1 MEKGKYII
9 IIIFLLLVEVHLIS
23 QPSKPATAN
32 NFVAEVKLQYGQL
45 WSHHLEL
52 DIFKAHFPAIEISLQ
67 KKTYGKHRWESEYYY
82 PLLGINLWYSGIGGF
97 DELGRA
103 FAVYPSVNF
112 PLVKNNDESLNFKLG
127 VGVGYLTNK
136 FDRLDNY
143 KNFAIGSNINICASL
158 FFEYRRRVS
167 RMTTLTAGMGLTH
180 FSNGSMKTPNY
191 GLNII
196 TGSIGVVSYLS
207 HPNNSLNRKILPE
220 LYTYEFDGK
229 KYLSFDISTAVAY
242 KDMSEQYGESFY
254 VYAFYTNLLA
264 RVSYKSKFG
273 IGFDLTH
280 DESDIVVLKNRNV
293 EVKNNGEINKIGGN
307 IAYELCMDRL
317 SFLFNLGWYLKALD
331 NSEGDVY
338 QRLTLKYMISKK
350 VFANMVL
357 SAHLGKAEYV
367 GFGIG
372 WRTDFIYKRKIKHN

>member
-1 MEKGKYII
+1 MVDYH
-9 IIIFLLLVEVHLIS
+9 LLS
-23 QPSKPATAN
+23 QPSKPATVN
-32 NFVAEVKLQYGQL
+32 NLVAEVKVQYGQL

-52 DIFKAHFPAIEISLQ
+52 DIFKAHFPAVEISLQ
-67 KKTYGKHRWESEYYY
+67 KKTYGKHRWESEYAY
-82 PLLGINLWYSGIGGF
+82 PLLGINLWYSGLGEF
-97 DELGRA
+97 EELGHA
-103 FAVYPSVNF
+103 FALYPSVNF
-112 PLVKNNDESLNFKLG
+112 PLVKNDDESLNFKLG
-127 VGVGYLTNK
+127 VGIGYLTNK
-136 FDRLDNY
+136 FNRLDNY

-158 FFEYRRRVS
+158 FLEYRRKIS
-167 RMTTLTAGMGLTH
+167 TMTTLTAGIGLTH

-196 TGSIGVVSYLS
+196 TGSIGVASYLS

-229 KYLSFDISTAVAY
+229 KYLGFDISMAMAY
-242 KDMSEQYGESFY
+242 KDMSEEYGESFN
-254 VYAFYTNLLA
+254 VYAVYANLLV

-280 DESDIVVLKNRNV
+280 DESDVMVLKNRNV
-293 EVKNNGEINKIGGN
+293 DVVNNSEINKIGGN
-307 IAYELCMDRL
+307 IAYELYMDRL

-338 QRLTLKYMISKK
+338 QRLTLRYMMTKK
-350 VFANMVL
+350 IFAHMVL
-357 SAHLGKAEYV
+357 SSHLGKAEYV

-372 WRTDFIYKRKIKHN
+372 WRTDFIYTRKIKHN